1 MRRTFSLVDGSSQR
15 RYPFNFE
22 RKSLLELKVQ
32 LRSTPIGFLLKI
44 MAIDTNSGY
53 IFATVTTAL
62 LCVIIPVT
70 IVGNLTTIM
79 AFIKVRSLREKPSDL
94 LILALSCADLGTGFA
109 LVMLFPVTA
118 IGYWPW
124 GEIGCQ
130 VYVWFAN
137 ICVFSGVIITASISW
152 DRFLL
157 ISRDYPKYIKL
168 QSRKRIIVTILVV
181 YFYAI
186 GMGSLDFI
194 LWNTIPVPG
203 GGKESFDYSQ
213 ECRSPAKHN
222 FIYAMVLFMVNMCL
236 PMVIIE
242 VLSLWFVILLRG
254 KLKNRAQ
261 VGDIDSASIT
271 ASTGRSTMAS
281 YSRDRNTREGSRNR
295 YTKAAITLGALIIAL
310 NICLPPF
317 VLYILIISF
326 FCPKCSNGNVRD
338 MLNYLLY
345 FNSCLNPLLYAATM
359 GKIRRFYKS
368 IICRRS

>member
-1 MRRTFSLVDGSSQR
+1 MATDNMDVSISDPDGENHS
-15 RYPFNFE
+15 Y
-22 RKSLLELKVQ
+22 
-32 LRSTPIGFLLKI
+32 
-44 MAIDTNSGY
+44 NSADK
-53 IFATVTTAL
+53 FATVTTVL

-70 IVGNLTTIM
+70 IVGNLATIM

-109 LVMLFPVTA
+109 MLFPVTA

-130 VYVWFAN
+130 IYVWFAN
-137 ICVFSGVIITASISW
+137 ICVFSGVIITASISL
-152 DRFLL
+152 DRYLL

-168 QSRKRIIVTILVV
+168 QSKKRIIVTILVV
-181 YFYAI
+181 YVYATS
-186 GMGSLDFI
+186 MGFLEVIS
-194 LWNTIPVPG
+194 WNLIPVPG
-203 GGKESFDYSQ
+203 GGKESFDYSR

-222 FIYAMVLFMVNMCL
+222 FTYAMVLFMVNMFL
-236 PMVIIE
+236 PMMMIE
-242 VLSLWFVILLRG
+242 ILSLSFVVLLRR

-261 VGDIDSASIT
+261 VGDQDYSQSGNTPGSNT
-271 ASTGRSTMAS
+271 ATTGRSTIAS
-281 YSRDRNTREGSRNR
+281 NSGDKNSREGSRNR
-295 YTKAAITLGALIIAL
+295 YTKAAITLGALVIAL

-338 MLNYLLY
+338 TLNYLLY
-345 FNSCLNPLLYAATM
+345 FNSCLNPLLYTATM

-368 IICRRS
+368 FICRRP